1 MSDHPHQYN
10 ASILIQALGEMN
22 KGTFDENSYSWP
34 DIDYEQL
41 STQTCTKI
49 SELIGKPAAMTP
61 HTPQRVRIRRELDAV
76 VTKRA
81 HRTSK
86 RVLDSQKLNEAL
98 KSNMDVIYDFLR
110 AARRDDREYFAF
122 SAGPDTVLASLEAVR
137 KAADAV
143 EQMVGDI
150 EDIDPDLTESDSD
163 DEANT
168 TKVEAYN

>member
-1 MSDHPHQYN
+1 
-10 ASILIQALGEMN
+10 
-22 KGTFDENSYSWP
+22 
-34 DIDYEQL
+34 
-41 STQTCTKI
+41 
-49 SELIGKPAAMTP
+49 MTP

-81 HRTSK
+81 HHTSK

-122 SAGPDTVLASLEAVR
+122 LAGPDSVLASLQAVR
-137 KAADAV
+137 EAADAV

-150 EDIDPDLTESDSD
+150 EDPDLTESDSD

-168 TKVEAYN
+168 TKVEGLQSIQRKVVNNQPEETNLRRNLQ